1 MAGRTALSFARYVA
15 RPEREIDLAE
25 AALRIAA
32 EAYPGLDIA
41 AYVSWFDAQGER
53 ARERLSPSSSPALVI
68 AELNRLIFDELG
80 FHANVEQYYD
90 ERNSFLN
97 EVIERRTG
105 IPISLSLVYIE
116 IGRRAG
122 LRMDG
127 IGLPGH
133 FVVRAAGP
141 QWQVLLD
148 PFNRGA
154 ELSRHD
160 CEQLLVQTFGSA
172 TPLLPQYLE
181 PVSKRTFLLRM
192 LTNLQVV
199 YMHEQRWDKALGVIQ
214 NAMSL
219 KAERPGAVELLRARG
234 LVHYKLER
242 WGAAERDWI
251 EYLVVAPDAS
261 DAGLIHENL
270 DSLYKLIARRN

>member
-1 MAGRTALSFARYVA
+1 MPGRSNLSFARYVA

-32 EAYPGLDIA
+32 EAYPALDITGYLA
-41 AYVSWFDAQGER
+41 WLDTQGER
-53 ARERLSPSSSPALVI
+53 ARERLSPSSNPSLVI

-116 IGRRAG
+116 IGTRAG
-122 LRMDG
+122 LRMEG

-133 FVVRAAGP
+133 FVVRAGGP

-160 CEQLLVQTFGSA
+160 CEQMLMQTFGSG

-181 PVSKRTFLLRM
+181 PVSKRTFLQRL
-192 LTNLQVV
+192 LTNLQVI
-199 YMHEQRWDKALGVIQ
+199 YMQEQRWDKALRVIQ
-214 NAMSL
+214 NSFSL
-219 KAERPGAVELLRARG
+219 KPEVHAAAELTRARG
-234 LVHYKLER
+234 LVQYKLER
-242 WGAAERDWI
+242 WGDAERDWLQ
-251 EYLVVAPDAS
+251 YLVVAPDAP
-261 DAGLIHENL
+261 DAPLVRENL
-270 DSLYKLIARRN
+270 ESLRLLIARRN

>member
-1 MAGRTALSFARYVA
+1 MAGRTSLSFAKYVA

-32 EAYPGLDIA
+32 EAYPALDIA
-41 AYVSWFDAQGER
+41 TYVAWLDAQGER
-53 ARERLSPSSSPALVI
+53 ARERLNPSSSPTLVI
-68 AELNRLIFDELG
+68 AELNRLMFDELG
-80 FHANVEQYYD
+80 FHANVEKYYD

-122 LRMDG
+122 LRMEG

-133 FVVRAAGP
+133 FVVRAAGA

-160 CEQLLVQTFGSA
+160 CEQLLLQTFGSG

-181 PVSKRTFLLRM
+181 PVGNRTFLQRM
-192 LTNLQVV
+192 LTNLQVI
-199 YMHEQRWDKALGVIQ
+199 YMQEQKWERALRVIQ
-214 NAMSL
+214 NGFSL
-219 KAERPGAVELLRARG
+219 KPERPGAAELTRARG

-242 WGAAERDWI
+242 WGEAERDWLQ
-251 EYLVVAPDAS
+251 YLLIAPDAP
-261 DAGLIHENL
+261 DAPLVRENL
-270 DSLYKLIARRN
+270 ESLHMLIARRN

>member
-1 MAGRTALSFARYVA
+1 MPGRSNVSFARYVA

-25 AALRIAA
+25 AALRLAA
-32 EAYPGLDIA
+32 EAYPALDIA
-41 AYVSWFDAQGER
+41 AYLAWLDAQGER
-53 ARERLSPSSSPALVI
+53 ARERLSPTSNPALVI

-116 IGRRAG
+116 IGTRAG
-122 LRMDG
+122 LHMEG

-133 FVVRAAGP
+133 FVVRVAGP

-160 CEQLLVQTFGSA
+160 CEQLLTQTFGSG

-181 PVSKRTFLLRM
+181 AVSKRTFLLRM
-192 LTNLQVV
+192 LTNLQVI
-199 YMHEQRWDKALGVIQ
+199 YMQEQRWDKALRVIQ
-214 NAMSL
+214 NAFGL
-219 KAERPGAVELLRARG
+219 KPLRQAAAELTRARG

-242 WGAAERDWI
+242 WGDAERDWLQ
-251 EYLVVAPDAS
+251 YLVTAPDAPDAS
-261 DAGLIHENL
+261 LVRENL
-270 DSLYKLIARRN
+270 DSLRLLIARRN

>member
-1 MAGRTALSFARYVA
+1 MPGRTLSFARYVS

-25 AALRIAA
+25 AALRIAL
-32 EAYPGLDIA
+32 EAYPTLDIA
-41 AYVSWFDAQGER
+41 AYLAWLDAQGER
-53 ARERLSPSSSPALVI
+53 ARERLSPSSSPSLVI

-97 EVIERRTG
+97 DVIERRTG

-116 IGRRAG
+116 IGTRAG
-122 LRMDG
+122 LRMEG

-133 FVVRAAGP
+133 FVVRAAGS

-160 CEQLLVQTFGSA
+160 CEQLLMQTFGTG

-181 PVSKRTFLLRM
+181 PVSKRAFLLRM
-192 LTNLQVV
+192 LTNLQVI
-199 YMHEQRWDKALGVIQ
+199 YMQEQRWDRALRVIQ
-214 NAMSL
+214 NAFSL
-219 KAERPGAVELLRARG
+219 KPERQGAAELTRARG

-242 WGAAERDWI
+242 WGDAERDWLQ
-251 EYLVVAPDAS
+251 YLVIAPEAPDAP
-261 DAGLIHENL
+261 LVRENL
-270 DSLYKLIARRN
+270 DSLYMLIARRN